1 MAGAD
6 GSRWAPVMAAAGG
19 PTVMTFDTALMM
31 KVMTVSLILGPS
43 PAHGRREIRESLT
56 RLSH

>member
-1 MAGAD
+1 
-6 GSRWAPVMAAAGG
+6 MAAAGG